1 MNQKSVFSTT
11 LLGLSLAFLSSCSQ
25 NPEQNNPAAA
35 APMEVPVM
43 KLQTA
48 TGTISKSYTGS
59 IEGIV
64 NVEIRPQVSGYLYK
78 IFVDEGATVKKG
90 QALFQ
95 VDDRIYREQYK
106 TAQSAILAAKA
117 NLATIK
123 IDLDRKKELVSNNLV
138 STLQV
143 EQAQAS
149 YDGALAVLA
158 QAMSAF
164 ESAKI
169 NLEFCTIK
177 APVSGTIGRIH
188 YRLGSLISPSG
199 VEPLTLLSDTHAVY
213 TYFSMSETDFV
224 NFQEQLSGS
233 TISEKLKS
241 AAPVTLLTATGKPFT
256 QKGKIDA
263 VEGQFDKNTGS
274 ITLRAKF
281 DNPNGEL
288 RTGNT
293 GKIVIEEQI
302 EDILLVPIAATTAIQ
317 DKIFAYTIDKDGK
330 AAQTPIV
337 VRGKQG
343 TDYLVREGLKS
354 GDQIITN
361 GLSFLQNGTP
371 VSIKSTQAATNTVVD
386 SLKKS

>member
-25 NPEQNNPAAA
+25 NSTQNPATA

-43 KLQTA
+43 KLQT
-48 TGTISKSYTGS
+48 GNGIISKNYTSS
-59 IEGIV
+59 IEGVV

-78 IFVDEGATVKKG
+78 IFVDEGAVVKKG

-95 VDDRIYREQYK
+95 VDDRMYREQYK

-143 EQAQAS
+143 DQAQAS
-149 YDGALAVLA
+149 YDAAQATLA
-158 QAMSAF
+158 QAVSAL

-169 NLEFCTIK
+169 NLDFCTIK
-177 APVSGTIGRIH
+177 APVDGTIGRIP
-188 YRLGSLISPSG
+188 YRLGSLIGPTG
-199 VEPLTLLSDTHAVY
+199 VNPLTVLSDTHAVY
-213 TYFSMSETDFV
+213 AYFSMSEADFV
-224 NFQEQLSGS
+224 NFQERLSGA
-233 TISEKLKS
+233 TTAEKLKS
-241 AAPVTLLTATGKPFT
+241 AAPVTLLTANGHIFPETGR
-256 QKGKIDA
+256 IDA

-274 ITLRAKF
+274 ITLRARF
-281 DNPNGEL
+281 ANPNGVL

-293 GKIVIEEQI
+293 GKIVIEEHV
-302 EDILLVPIAATTAIQ
+302 DGVLLVPVTATTAVQ
-317 DKIFAYTIDKDGK
+317 DKIYAFTIDKDGK
-330 AAQTPIV
+330 AVQTPIEV
-337 VRGKQG
+337 TGKQG
-343 TDYLVREGLKS
+343 GDYFVRSGLQS

-361 GLSFLQNGTP
+361 GLNFIQNGMP
-371 VSIKSTQAATNTVVD
+371 VSIKSAQPTSPATAD

>member
-25 NPEQNNPAAA
+25 NPAQDSATAN
-35 APMEVPVM
+35 PMEVPVI
-43 KLQTA
+43 KLETSN
-48 TGTISKSYTGS
+48 GVISKNYTSS
-59 IEGIV
+59 IEGVV

-95 VDDRIYREQYK
+95 VDDRMYREQFN

-117 NLATIK
+117 NLANIK
-123 IDLDRKKELVSNNLV
+123 IDLDRKKELVNNNLV
-138 STLQV
+138 SALQV

-149 YDGALAVLA
+149 YDAAKAAVA
-158 QAMSAF
+158 QAVSAL

-177 APVSGTIGRIH
+177 APVDGVIGRIP
-188 YRLGSLISPSG
+188 YRLGSLIGPTAVS
-199 VEPLTLLSDTHAVY
+199 PLTILSDTHAVY
-213 TYFSMSETDFV
+213 AYFSMSETDFV
-224 NFQEQLSGS
+224 NFQDRLIGAN
-233 TISEKLKS
+233 TTEKLKG
-241 AAPVTLLTATGKPFT
+241 ALPVTLLTASGQEFS

-274 ITLRAKF
+274 ITLRARF
-281 DNPNGEL
+281 ENPNGEL

-293 GKIVIEEQI
+293 GKIVINEEV
-302 EDILLVPIAATTAIQ
+302 ENVLLVPVSATTAVQ
-317 DKIFAYTIDKDGK
+317 DKIFAFTIDKEGK
-330 AAQTPIV
+330 AVQTPIEV
-337 VRGKQG
+337 SGKQG
-343 TDYLVREGLKS
+343 GNYFVRSGLQS

-361 GLSFLQNGTP
+361 GLNFLQNGMP
-371 VSIKSTQAATNTVVD
+371 VTVKSTVAKEAAAKD
-386 SLKKS
+386 SLNKS